1 MKEIKLAAWC
11 IAAGM
16 VITTAGCASD
26 MHTQEEIV
34 VPRQEDSRQ
43 TGEGGANT
51 DVQQVTEGTIAEL
64 VQAPERYTWEGD
76 SGIVS
81 IKVDAAVVIPKA
93 DGFKT
98 YKVTSRVFNQEDYD
112 RVNEVLLKGAS
123 LWDRDYEEM
132 AQSNGFT
139 LEEVENTIAL
149 LEKQRA
155 ESEKSGAASG
165 KEVNYDAQINN
176 WRALA
181 KGAPKEAILTEVPEI
196 VSYDR
201 TKEGENFLG
210 GNATVDGEDF
220 FVYLDNNLSDTWRWI
235 SFQIRCNRVNSN
247 FYNFY
252 DQQEGMAQAA
262 EINIESVRQRAQE
275 AVEAMGFTDF
285 AISGEEYVQA
295 VSVEEIKGDVHTD
308 AVGYAFNFTRV
319 IDGIPVTYTVSEGTS
334 LENDDTVPWPY
345 ERLELVY
352 DKEGLASFNWTNP
365 YQVEKV
371 SDEYVFLLPFSEIQ
385 GIFEEMA
392 LKKYEDI
399 YDGGENMKL
408 DFLIDEVRLGYMR
421 VFEKGNPMEGEMV
434 PVWDFFGTEIFYQ
447 EGKEAVVNNTSYAS
461 RLTINAMDGTIIER
475 DLGY

>member
-1 MKEIKLAAWC
+1 
-11 IAAGM
+11 
-16 VITTAGCASD
+16 
-26 MHTQEEIV
+26 
-34 VPRQEDSRQ
+34 
-43 TGEGGANT
+43 
-51 DVQQVTEGTIAEL
+51 
-64 VQAPERYTWEGD
+64 
-76 SGIVS
+76 
-81 IKVDAAVVIPKA
+81 
-93 DGFKT
+93 
-98 YKVTSRVFNQEDYD
+98 
-112 RVNEVLLKGAS
+112 
-123 LWDRDYEEM
+123 
-132 AQSNGFT
+132 
-139 LEEVENTIAL
+139 
-149 LEKQRA
+149 
-155 ESEKSGAASG
+155 
-165 KEVNYDAQINN
+165 
-176 WRALA
+176 
-181 KGAPKEAILTEVPEI
+181 
-196 VSYDR
+196 
-201 TKEGENFLG
+201 
-210 GNATVDGEDF
+210 
-220 FVYLDNNLSDTWRWI
+220 
-235 SFQIRCNRVNSN
+235 
-247 FYNFY
+247 
-252 DQQEGMAQAA
+252 MAQAA

-285 AISGEEYVQA
+285 AVSGEEYVQA

-319 IDGIPVTYTVSEGTS
+319 IDGIPVTYTASEGTS

-447 EGKEAVVNNTSYAS
+447 KGKEAVVNNTSYAS